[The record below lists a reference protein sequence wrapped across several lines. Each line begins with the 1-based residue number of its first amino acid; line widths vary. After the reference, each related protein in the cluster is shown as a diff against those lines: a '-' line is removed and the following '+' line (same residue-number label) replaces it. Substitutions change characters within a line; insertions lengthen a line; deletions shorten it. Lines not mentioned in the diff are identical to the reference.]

1 MADVTNELIMEVLR
15 TIRGDIGEL
24 KEAHRQTH
32 RRLSAIEHQ
41 LVSFNLNINGH
52 TDEIASLRE
61 RVDRIERRLELTD

>member
-1 MADVTNELIMEVLR
+1 MAEVTNELLMEVLR

-41 LVSFNLNINGH
+41 LISINLNVNGH
-52 TDEIASLRE
+52 TDDIESLRE
-61 RVDRIERRLELTD
+61 RVERIERRLELTD